1 MKYKIM
7 EIEFFSSVPAKSE
20 PTEPEKTVMS
30 IEGGTIFANNM
41 VDEFLIAMKTIT
53 AGGIDKI
60 VIDMSKVDAINSNEI
75 GAVINLTK
83 LVRVS
88 GGDLVLYNVNHQVE
102 QIIAPLDLN
111 RFLKIFDDKK
121 EVVNHFRYIKV

>member
-1 MKYKIM
+1 M
-7 EIEFFSSVPAKSE
+7 EIEFSSSVPAKSE
-20 PTEPEKTVMS
+20 ATQSRKIVMT

-60 VIDMSKVDAINSNEI
+60 VIDMSRVDAINSNEI

-111 RFLKIFDDKK
+111 RFLEIFDDKK

>member
-1 MKYKIM
+1 M
-7 EIEFFSSVPAKSE
+7 
-20 PTEPEKTVMS
+20 T

-60 VIDMSKVDAINSNEI
+60 VIDMSRVDAINSNEI